1 MIVLETHVSS
11 MGLVVLMGFP
21 NALWPTHK
29 NCKIEDALRLLYEHC
44 AQTLDLG
51 CYLVYH
57 VYLYLFKTQAGS
69 QLLHIGFCFKTIQT
83 CFTLQPWD
91 GDAPGELNVLEM
103 DSLTK
108 LVGHH
113 GVFFIRLFPRLT
125 SVSLEAGVSATIKY
139 YYYPGPL
146 YLALINPDLEQ
157 LIAFHDGSAN
167 V

>member
-1 MIVLETHVSS
+1 MYTFICLR
-11 MGLVVLMGFP
+11 
-21 NALWPTHK
+21 HK
-29 NCKIEDALRLLYEHC
+29 QVHSY
-44 AQTLDLG
+44 
-51 CYLVYH
+51 
-57 VYLYLFKTQAGS
+57 F
-69 QLLHIGFCFKTIQT
+69 IGFCFKTIKT

>member
-1 MIVLETHVSS
+1 MLVYQRVTPMQIVIDVMLGCMIVLETHVSS

-69 QLLHIGFCFKTIQT
+69 QLLHWF
-83 CFTLQPWD
+83 
-91 GDAPGELNVLEM
+91 
-103 DSLTK
+103 
-108 LVGHH
+108 
-113 GVFFIRLFPRLT
+113 LFQ
-125 SVSLEAGVSATIKY
+125 
-139 YYYPGPL
+139 
-146 YLALINPDLEQ
+146 D
-157 LIAFHDGSAN
+157 D
-167 V
+167 